1 MAKLLKGAPV
11 AARLTEETAARA
23 AELGSRGIV
32 PTLCLIRVGERADDL
47 SYERGLLKR
56 AASAGV
62 DVRKVV
68 LDVACS
74 QDELMSAIFA
84 ANEDPA
90 VHGIL
95 MFRPLPTTLDEAA
108 ACEAVAPEKDVDCLT
123 STSLARVFAGS
134 GEGYAPCTADA
145 VMHLLA
151 DAGVSLEGARVAVV
165 GRSLVIGRPV
175 AMMLQ
180 AENATVTMCHS
191 KTRDLAECCREAD
204 VLVVACGRARMVGA
218 DCARAG
224 QVVVD
229 VGINWDE
236 SIGRL
241 VGDVD
246 FDAVEPVVD
255 AITPVPGGVGSLTTA
270 VLVKHVVQAAERAAA
285 RAEGE

>member
-23 AELGSRGIV
+23 AELGSHGIV

-68 LDVACS
+68 LDPTCS
-74 QDELMSAIFA
+74 QGELMATIFA

-95 MFRPLPTTLDEAA
+95 MFRPLPAWLDEVA
-108 ACEAVAPEKDVDCLT
+108 ACEAIAPEKDVDCLT
-123 STSLARVFAGS
+123 STSLARVFTDS

-145 VMHLLA
+145 VMHLLSA
-151 DAGVSLEGARVAVV
+151 AGVSLEGARVTVV

-180 AENATVTMCHS
+180 AANATVTMCHS

-218 DCARAG
+218 DCVRAG

-236 SIGRL
+236 NAGRL

-246 FDAVEPVVD
+246 FDAVEPIVD

-270 VLVKHVVQAAERAAA
+270 VLMKHVVQAAERAAA
-285 RAEGE
+285 RTKGE

>member
-1 MAKLLKGAPV
+1 MAKLLRGAPV
-11 AARLTEETAARA
+11 AARLTEETAVRA
-23 AELGSRGIV
+23 AELGSRGVV
-32 PTLCLIRVGERADDL
+32 PTLCLIRVGERTDDL

-62 DVRKVV
+62 DVRKIV
-68 LDVACS
+68 LDPACS
-74 QDELMSAIFA
+74 QGELMAAIASANA
-84 ANEDPA
+84 DSA

-95 MFRPLPTTLDEAA
+95 TFRPLPASLDEAA
-108 ACEAVAPEKDVDCLT
+108 ACEAIAPEKDVDCLT
-123 STSLARVFAGS
+123 RASLAGVFTGS

-145 VMHLLA
+145 VMHLLSA
-151 DAGVSLEGARVAVV
+151 AGVPLEGARVTVV

-180 AENATVTMCHS
+180 AANATVTMCHS
-191 KTRDLAECCREAD
+191 KTRDLARCCREAD

-218 DCARAG
+218 DCVRAG

-236 SIGRL
+236 SAGRL

-255 AITPVPGGVGSLTTA
+255 AVTPVPGGVGSLTTA
-270 VLVKHVVQAAERAAA
+270 VLMQHVVQAAERVAA
-285 RAEGE
+285 RTKGE

>member
-23 AELGSRGIV
+23 AELGSRDIV

-68 LDVACS
+68 LDPTCS
-74 QDELMSAIFA
+74 QGELMAAIASASA
-84 ANEDPA
+84 DSA

-95 MFRPLPTTLDEAA
+95 MFRPLPASLDEAA
-108 ACEAVAPEKDVDCLT
+108 ACEAIAPEKDVDCLT
-123 STSLARVFAGS
+123 SASLAGVFTGS

-151 DAGVSLEGARVAVV
+151 DAGVPLEGARVTVV

-180 AENATVTMCHS
+180 AADATVTMCHS
-191 KTRDLAECCREAD
+191 KTRDLARCCREAD

-218 DCARAG
+218 DCVRPG
-224 QVVVD
+224 QAVVD

-236 SIGRL
+236 SAGRL

-255 AITPVPGGVGSLTTA
+255 AVTPVPGGVGSLTTA
-270 VLVKHVVQAAERAAA
+270 VLMKHVVQAAERAAA

>member
-11 AARLTEETAARA
+11 AARLTEETAARSEA
-23 AELGSRGIV
+23 LSARGV
-32 PTLCLIRVGERADDL
+32 MPTLCLIRVGERADDL

-68 LDVACS
+68 LDPTCS
-74 QDELMSAIFA
+74 QGELMVAIA
-84 ANEDPA
+84 SANEDPA

-95 MFRPLPTTLDEAA
+95 MFRPLPASLDEVA
-108 ACEAVAPEKDVDCLT
+108 ACEAIAPEKDVDCLT
-123 STSLARVFAGS
+123 STSLARVFTDS

-145 VMHLLA
+145 VMHLLSA
-151 DAGVSLEGARVAVV
+151 AGVSLEGARVTVV

-180 AENATVTMCHS
+180 AANATVTMCHS
-191 KTRDLAECCREAD
+191 KTRDLAQCCREAD

-218 DCARAG
+218 DCVRPG

-236 SIGRL
+236 SAGRL

-246 FDAVEPVVD
+246 FDVVEPVVD
-255 AITPVPGGVGSLTTA
+255 AVTPVPGGVGSLTTA
-270 VLVKHVVQAAERAAA
+270 VLMKHVVQAAERAAA
-285 RAEGE
+285 RTKGE

>member
-11 AARLTEETAARA
+11 AARLTEEVASRA
-23 AELGSRGIV
+23 AVLSARGVV

-56 AASAGV
+56 AASSGV

-68 LDVACS
+68 LDPACS
-74 QDELMSAIFA
+74 QGELMAAIASANA
-84 ANEDPA
+84 DPA

-95 MFRPLPTTLDEAA
+95 MFRPLPASLDEAA
-108 ACEAVAPEKDVDCLT
+108 ACEAIAPEKDVDCLT
-123 STSLARVFAGS
+123 SASLVGVFTGS

-151 DAGVSLEGARVAVV
+151 DAAVSLEGARVTVV

-180 AENATVTMCHS
+180 AANATVTMCHS

-204 VLVVACGRARMVGA
+204 VLVVACGRARMVGV
-218 DCARAG
+218 DCVRAG

-229 VGINWDE
+229 VGISWDE
-236 SIGRL
+236 SVGRL
-241 VGDVD
+241 VGAVD
-246 FDAVEPVVD
+246 FDAVEPIVD
-255 AITPVPGGVGSLTTA
+255 AVTPVPGGVGSLTTA
-270 VLVKHVVQAAERAAA
+270 VLMKHVVQTAERVAA
-285 RAEGE
+285 RTKGE

>member
-74 QDELMSAIFA
+74 QDELMSAISA

-95 MFRPLPTTLDEAA
+95 MFRPLPAKLDEAA
-108 ACEAVAPEKDVDCLT
+108 ACEAVTPEKDVDCLT
-123 STSLARVFAGS
+123 SASLARVFTGS
-134 GEGYAPCTADA
+134 GEGCAPCTADA
-145 VMHLLA
+145 VMHLL
-151 DAGVSLEGARVAVV
+151 DGAGVSLEGARVAVV

-180 AENATVTMCHS
+180 AANATVTMCHS

-218 DCARAG
+218 DSVRAG

-236 SIGRL
+236 GVGRL

-246 FDAVEPVVD
+246 FDAVEPLVD

-270 VLVKHVVQAAERAAA
+270 VLMKHVVQAAERAAA
-285 RAEGE
+285 RTKGE

>member
-68 LDVACS
+68 LDATCS
-74 QDELMSAIFA
+74 RGELMAAIASANA
-84 ANEDPA
+84 DPA

-95 MFRPLPTTLDEAA
+95 MFRPLPASLDEAV
-108 ACEAVAPEKDVDCLT
+108 ACEAIAPEKDVDCLT
-123 STSLARVFAGS
+123 SASLAGVFTGS

-145 VMHLLA
+145 VMHLLSA
-151 DAGVSLEGARVAVV
+151 AGVPLEGARVTVV

-180 AENATVTMCHS
+180 AANATVTMCHS

-218 DCARAG
+218 DCVRAG

-236 SIGRL
+236 SVGGL

-246 FDAVEPVVD
+246 FDAVEPVAD

-270 VLVKHVVQAAERAAA
+270 VLMKHVVQAAERAAA
-285 RAEGE
+285 RTKGE

>member
-11 AARLTEETAARA
+11 AARLTEEVASRA
-23 AELGSRGIV
+23 AVLSARGVV

-56 AASAGV
+56 AASSGV

-68 LDVACS
+68 LDPACS
-74 QDELMSAIFA
+74 QGELMAAIASANA
-84 ANEDPA
+84 DPA

-95 MFRPLPTTLDEAA
+95 MFRPLPASLDEAA
-108 ACEAVAPEKDVDCLT
+108 ACEAIAPEKDVDCLT
-123 STSLARVFAGS
+123 STSLAGVFTGS
-134 GEGYAPCTADA
+134 GEGYAPCTAGA
-145 VMHLLA
+145 VMRLLA
-151 DAGVSLEGARVAVV
+151 DAAVSLEGVHVTVV

-180 AENATVTMCHS
+180 AANATVTMCHS

-204 VLVVACGRARMVGA
+204 VLVVACGRARMVGV
-218 DCARAG
+218 DCVRAG

-236 SIGRL
+236 SAGRL

-246 FDAVEPVVD
+246 FDAVEPIVD
-255 AITPVPGGVGSLTTA
+255 AVTPVPGGVGSLTTA
-270 VLVKHVVQAAERAAA
+270 VLMKHVVQAAERVAA
-285 RAEGE
+285 RTKGE

>member
-11 AARLTEETAARA
+11 AARLTEETAAHA
-23 AELGSRGIV
+23 AELGSRGVV

-74 QDELMSAIFA
+74 QGELMAAIA
-84 ANEDPA
+84 SANEDPA

-95 MFRPLPTTLDEAA
+95 MFRPLPTSLDEAA
-108 ACEAVAPEKDVDCLT
+108 ACEAVSPEKDVDCLT
-123 STSLARVFAGS
+123 SASLARVFAGS

-151 DAGVSLEGARVAVV
+151 DAGVSLAGARVAVV

-180 AENATVTMCHS
+180 AADATVTMCHS

-218 DCARAG
+218 NCARAG

-236 SIGRL
+236 SVGRL

-270 VLVKHVVQAAERAAA
+270 VLMKHVVQAAERAVA
-285 RAEGE
+285 RTEGE

>member
-23 AELGSRGIV
+23 RELAACGIV

-62 DVRKVV
+62 DVRRVV

-95 MFRPLPTTLDEAA
+95 MFRPLPASFDEAA

-123 STSLARVFAGS
+123 SASLAGVFTGS

-151 DAGVSLEGARVAVV
+151 DAGVSLAGARVAVV

-204 VLVVACGRARMVGA
+204 VLVAACGRARMVGA
-218 DCARAG
+218 DCVRAG

-236 SIGRL
+236 SAGRL
-241 VGDVD
+241 MGDVD

-270 VLVKHVVQAAERAAA
+270 VLMKHVVQAAERAAA
-285 RAEGE
+285 RTKGE

>member
-1 MAKLLKGAPV
+1 MLSARGV
-11 AARLTEETAARA
+11 A
-23 AELGSRGIV
+23 

-62 DVRKVV
+62 DVRRVV
-68 LDVACS
+68 LDLACS
-74 QDELMSAIFA
+74 QGELMATIASANA
-84 ANEDPA
+84 DPA

-95 MFRPLPTTLDEAA
+95 MFRPLPASLDEAA

-123 STSLARVFAGS
+123 SASLAGVFTGS
-134 GEGYAPCTADA
+134 GEGYAPCTAGA

-151 DAGVSLEGARVAVV
+151 DAAVSLEGARVTVV

-180 AENATVTMCHS
+180 AANATVTMCHS

-204 VLVVACGRARMVGA
+204 VLVVACGRARMVGV
-218 DCARAG
+218 DCVRAG

-236 SIGRL
+236 SAGKL

-246 FDAVEPVVD
+246 FDAVEPIVD
-255 AITPVPGGVGSLTTA
+255 AVTPVPGGVGSLTTA
-270 VLVKHVVQAAERAAA
+270 VLMKHVVQAAERVAA
-285 RAEGE
+285 RTKGE

>member
-11 AARLTEETAARA
+11 AARLTEKVASRSEALSAR
-23 AELGSRGIV
+23 GVV

-56 AASAGV
+56 AASSGV

-68 LDVACS
+68 LDPACS
-74 QDELMSAIFA
+74 QGELMAAIASANA
-84 ANEDPA
+84 DSA

-95 MFRPLPTTLDEAA
+95 MFRPLPASLDEAA
-108 ACEAVAPEKDVDCLT
+108 ACEAIAPEKDVDCLT
-123 STSLARVFAGS
+123 RASLAGVFTGS

-145 VMHLLA
+145 VMHLLSA
-151 DAGVSLEGARVAVV
+151 AGVPLEGARVTVV

-180 AENATVTMCHS
+180 AANATVTMCHS
-191 KTRDLAECCREAD
+191 KTRDLARCCREAD

-218 DCARAG
+218 DCVRAG

-236 SIGRL
+236 SAGRL

-255 AITPVPGGVGSLTTA
+255 AVTPVPGGVGSLTTA
-270 VLVKHVVQAAERAAA
+270 VLMQHVVQAAERVAA
-285 RAEGE
+285 RTKGE

>member
-68 LDVACS
+68 LDPTCS
-74 QDELMSAIFA
+74 QGELMVAIFA

-95 MFRPLPTTLDEAA
+95 MFRPLPASLDEVA
-108 ACEAVAPEKDVDCLT
+108 ACEAIAPEKDVDCLT
-123 STSLARVFAGS
+123 SASLARVFTDS

-145 VMHLLA
+145 VMHLLSA
-151 DAGVSLEGARVAVV
+151 AGVSLEGARVTVV

-180 AENATVTMCHS
+180 AANATVTMCHS
-191 KTRDLAECCREAD
+191 KTRDLAECCRESD

-218 DCARAG
+218 DCVRPG

-236 SIGRL
+236 SAGRL

-246 FDAVEPVVD
+246 FGAVEPVVD

-270 VLVKHVVQAAERAAA
+270 VLMKHVVQAAERAAA
-285 RAEGE
+285 RTKGE

>member
-11 AARLTEETAARA
+11 AARLTEEAAARA
-23 AELGSRGIV
+23 AVLSARGV
-32 PTLCLIRVGERADDL
+32 APTLCLIRVGERADDL

-62 DVRKVV
+62 DVRRVV
-68 LDVACS
+68 LDLACS
-74 QDELMSAIFA
+74 QGELMATIASANA
-84 ANEDPA
+84 DPA

-95 MFRPLPTTLDEAA
+95 MFRPLPASLDEAA

-123 STSLARVFAGS
+123 SASLAGVFTGS
-134 GEGYAPCTADA
+134 GEGYAPCTAGA

-151 DAGVSLEGARVAVV
+151 DAAVSLEGARVTVV

-180 AENATVTMCHS
+180 AANATVTMCHS

-204 VLVVACGRARMVGA
+204 VLVVACGRARMVGV
-218 DCARAG
+218 DCVRAG

-236 SIGRL
+236 SAGKL

-246 FDAVEPVVD
+246 FDAVEPIVD
-255 AITPVPGGVGSLTTA
+255 AVTPVPGGVGSLTTA
-270 VLVKHVVQAAERAAA
+270 VLMKHVVQAAERVAA
-285 RAEGE
+285 RTKGE

>member
-23 AELGSRGIV
+23 AELGSRGVV

-62 DVRKVV
+62 DVRRVV
-68 LDVACS
+68 LDAACS
-74 QDELMSAIFA
+74 QGELMAAIASANA
-84 ANEDPA
+84 DPA

-95 MFRPLPTTLDEAA
+95 MFRPLPASLDEAA
-108 ACEAVAPEKDVDCLT
+108 ACEAIAPEKDVDCLT
-123 STSLARVFAGS
+123 QASLAGVFTGS

-145 VMHLLA
+145 VMHLL
-151 DAGVSLEGARVAVV
+151 S
-165 GRSLVIGRPV
+165 
-175 AMMLQ
+175 
-180 AENATVTMCHS
+180 
-191 KTRDLAECCREAD
+191 DLAECCREAD
-204 VLVVACGRARMVGA
+204 VLVVACGRTRMVGA
-218 DCARAG
+218 DCVRAG

-236 SIGRL
+236 SAGRL

-255 AITPVPGGVGSLTTA
+255 AVTPVPGGVGSLTTA
-270 VLVKHVVQAAERAAA
+270 VLMQHVVQAAERAAA
-285 RAEGE
+285 RTEGE

>member
-23 AELGSRGIV
+23 AELGSHGIV

-56 AASAGV
+56 ATSAGV

-68 LDVACS
+68 LDPACS
-74 QDELMSAIFA
+74 QGELMAAIASANA
-84 ANEDPA
+84 GSA

-95 MFRPLPTTLDEAA
+95 MFRPLPASLDEAA
-108 ACEAVAPEKDVDCLT
+108 ACEAIAPEKDVDCLT
-123 STSLARVFAGS
+123 SASLAGVFTGS
-134 GEGYAPCTADA
+134 GEGFAPCTAGA

-151 DAGVSLEGARVAVV
+151 DAGVPLEGARVTVV

-180 AENATVTMCHS
+180 AANATVTMCHS
-191 KTRDLAECCREAD
+191 KTRDLAQCCREAN

-218 DCARAG
+218 DCVRPG

-236 SIGRL
+236 SAGRL

-246 FDAVEPVVD
+246 FDAVEPIVD
-255 AITPVPGGVGSLTTA
+255 AVTPVPGGVGSLTTA
-270 VLVKHVVQAAERAAA
+270 VLMKHVVQAAERVAAHA
-285 RAEGE
+285 KGE

>member
-23 AELGSRGIV
+23 TELGSRGIV

-74 QDELMSAIFA
+74 QGELMAAIA
-84 ANEDPA
+84 SANEDPA

-95 MFRPLPTTLDEAA
+95 MFRPLPTSLDEVA

-123 STSLARVFAGS
+123 STSLARVFTGS

-151 DAGVSLEGARVAVV
+151 DAGVSLAGARVAVI

-218 DCARAG
+218 DCVRAG

-236 SIGRL
+236 NAGRL

-270 VLVKHVVQAAERAAA
+270 VLMKHVVQAAERVAA
-285 RAEGE
+285 RTKGE

>member
-1 MAKLLKGAPV
+1 MARLLKGAPV
-11 AARLTEETAARA
+11 ATRLTEKTAVRA

-62 DVRKVV
+62 DIRKVV
-68 LDVACS
+68 LDPACS
-74 QDELMSAIFA
+74 QGELMAAIASANA
-84 ANEDPA
+84 DSA

-95 MFRPLPTTLDEAA
+95 MFRPLPASLDEAA
-108 ACEAVAPEKDVDCLT
+108 ACEAIAPEKDVDCLT
-123 STSLARVFAGS
+123 QASLAGVFTGS

-145 VMHLLA
+145 VMHLLSA
-151 DAGVSLEGARVAVV
+151 AGVPLEGARVTVV

-180 AENATVTMCHS
+180 AANATVTMCHS
-191 KTRDLAECCREAD
+191 KTRDLARCCREAD

-218 DCARAG
+218 DCVRAG

-236 SIGRL
+236 SAGRL

-246 FDAVEPVVD
+246 FDAVEPIVD
-255 AITPVPGGVGSLTTA
+255 AVTPVPGGVGSLTTA
-270 VLVKHVVQAAERAAA
+270 VLMQHVVQAAERVAA
-285 RAEGE
+285 RTKGE

>member
-1 MAKLLKGAPV
+1 MAKLLRGAPV
-11 AARLTEETAARA
+11 AARLTEETAVRA
-23 AELGSRGIV
+23 AELGSRGVV

-56 AASAGV
+56 AASSGV

-68 LDVACS
+68 LDPACS
-74 QDELMSAIFA
+74 QGELMAAIA
-84 ANEDPA
+84 SVNADSA

-95 MFRPLPTTLDEAA
+95 MFRPLPASLDEAA
-108 ACEAVAPEKDVDCLT
+108 ACEAIAPEKDVDCLT
-123 STSLARVFAGS
+123 QASLAGVFTGS

-151 DAGVSLEGARVAVV
+151 DAAVPLEGACVTVV

-180 AENATVTMCHS
+180 AVNATVTMCHS
-191 KTRDLAECCREAD
+191 KTRDLARCCREAD

-218 DCARAG
+218 DCVRAG

-236 SIGRL
+236 SAGRL

-246 FDAVEPVVD
+246 FDAVEPIVD
-255 AITPVPGGVGSLTTA
+255 AVTPVPGGVGSLTTA
-270 VLVKHVVQAAERAAA
+270 VLMQHVVQAAERVAA
-285 RAEGE
+285 RTKGE

>member
-23 AELGSRGIV
+23 AELGSHGIV

-68 LDVACS
+68 LDPTCS
-74 QDELMSAIFA
+74 QGELMVAIA
-84 ANEDPA
+84 SANEDPA

-95 MFRPLPTTLDEAA
+95 MFRPLPASLDEVA
-108 ACEAVAPEKDVDCLT
+108 ACEAIAPEKDVDCLT
-123 STSLARVFAGS
+123 STSLARVFTDS

-145 VMHLLA
+145 VMHLLSA
-151 DAGVSLEGARVAVV
+151 AGVSLEGARVTVV

-180 AENATVTMCHS
+180 AANATVTMCHS
-191 KTRDLAECCREAD
+191 KTRDLAQCCREAD

-218 DCARAG
+218 DCVRPG

-229 VGINWDE
+229 GGINWDE
-236 SIGRL
+236 SAGRL

-246 FDAVEPVVD
+246 FDVVEPVVD
-255 AITPVPGGVGSLTTA
+255 AVTPVPGGVGSLTTA
-270 VLVKHVVQAAERAAA
+270 VLMKHVVQAAERAAA
-285 RAEGE
+285 RTKGE

>member
-1 MAKLLKGAPV
+1 MAKLLRGAPV
-11 AARLTEETAARA
+11 AARLTEETAVRA

-68 LDVACS
+68 LDPACS
-74 QDELMSAIFA
+74 QGELMAAIASANA
-84 ANEDPA
+84 DSA

-95 MFRPLPTTLDEAA
+95 MFRPLPA
-108 ACEAVAPEKDVDCLT
+108 ACEAIAPEKDVDCLT
-123 STSLARVFAGS
+123 QASLAGVFTGS

-145 VMHLLA
+145 VMHLLSA
-151 DAGVSLEGARVAVV
+151 TGVPLEGARVTVV

-180 AENATVTMCHS
+180 AANATVTMCHS
-191 KTRDLAECCREAD
+191 KTRDLARCCREAD

-218 DCARAG
+218 DCVRAG

-236 SIGRL
+236 SAGRL

-246 FDAVEPVVD
+246 FDAVEPIVD
-255 AITPVPGGVGSLTTA
+255 AVTPVPGGVGSLTTA
-270 VLVKHVVQAAERAAA
+270 VLMQHVVQAAERVAA
-285 RAEGE
+285 RTKGE

>member
-23 AELGSRGIV
+23 AGLGSRGIV

-74 QDELMSAIFA
+74 QDELMSAISA

-95 MFRPLPTTLDEAA
+95 MFRPLPATLDEAA

-123 STSLARVFAGS
+123 SVSLARVFAGS

-180 AENATVTMCHS
+180 AANATVTMCHS

-218 DCARAG
+218 DCVRAG

-236 SIGRL
+236 GAGRL

-246 FDAVEPVVD
+246 FDAVEPLVD

-270 VLVKHVVQAAERAAA
+270 VLMKHVVQAAERAAA
-285 RAEGE
+285 RTKGE

>member
-68 LDVACS
+68 LDPTCS
-74 QDELMSAIFA
+74 QGELMAAIFT

-95 MFRPLPTTLDEAA
+95 MFRPLPASLDEVA
-108 ACEAVAPEKDVDCLT
+108 ACEAIAPEKDVDCLT
-123 STSLARVFAGS
+123 SASLAGVFTGS

-145 VMHLLA
+145 VMHLLSA
-151 DAGVSLEGARVAVV
+151 AGVSLEGARVTVV

-180 AENATVTMCHS
+180 AANATVTMCHS

-218 DCARAG
+218 DCVRAG

-236 SIGRL
+236 NAGRL

-246 FDAVEPVVD
+246 FDAVEPIVD

-270 VLVKHVVQAAERAAA
+270 VLMKHVVQAAERAAA
-285 RAEGE
+285 RTKGE

>member
-11 AARLTEETAARA
+11 AARLTEGIAARA
-23 AELGSRGIV
+23 EALRARGV
-32 PTLCLIRVGERADDL
+32 APTLCLIRVGERADDL

-68 LDVACS
+68 LDPACS
-74 QDELMSAIFA
+74 QAELMAAIASANA
-84 ANEDPA
+84 DPA

-95 MFRPLPTTLDEAA
+95 MFRPLPASLDEAA

-123 STSLARVFAGS
+123 SASLAGVFTGS

-145 VMHLLA
+145 VMHLLSA
-151 DAGVSLEGARVAVV
+151 AGVPLEGARVTVV

-180 AENATVTMCHS
+180 AANATVTMCHS
-191 KTRDLAECCREAD
+191 KTRDLAQCCREAD
-204 VLVVACGRARMVGA
+204 VLVVACGRAHMVGA
-218 DCARAG
+218 DCVRAG

-236 SIGRL
+236 STGRL

-246 FDAVEPVVD
+246 FDAVEPIVD
-255 AITPVPGGVGSLTTA
+255 AVTPVPGGVGSLTTA
-270 VLVKHVVQAAERAAA
+270 VLMQHVVQAAERVAA
-285 RAEGE
+285 RTKGE

>member
-1 MAKLLKGAPV
+1 MARLLKGAPV
-11 AARLTEETAARA
+11 AARLTQESAARA
-23 AELGSRGIV
+23 AELAARGVV

-68 LDVACS
+68 LDPTCS
-74 QDELMSAIFA
+74 QAELMSSVSA
-84 ANEDPA
+84 ANQDPA

-95 MFRPLPTTLDEAA
+95 VFRPLPASLDEAA
-108 ACEAVAPEKDVDCLT
+108 ACEAVTPEKDVDCLT
-123 STSLARVFAGS
+123 SASLARVFTGS
-134 GEGYAPCTADA
+134 GEGYVPCTADA

-151 DAGVSLEGARVAVV
+151 DAGVPLEGTRVTVV
-165 GRSLVIGRPV
+165 GRSLVVGRPV
-175 AMMLQ
+175 AIMLQ
-180 AENATVTMCHS
+180 AKNATVTMCHS

-218 DCARAG
+218 DCVRAG

-229 VGINWDE
+229 VGITWDE
-236 SIGRL
+236 DAGRL

-246 FDAVEPVVD
+246 FDAVEPIVGAV
-255 AITPVPGGVGSLTTA
+255 TPVPGGVGSLTTA
-270 VLVKHVVQAAERAAA
+270 VLMKHVVQAAERSAA
-285 RAEGE
+285 RSEGE

>member
-11 AARLTEETAARA
+11 AVRLTEETAARA
-23 AELGSRGIV
+23 EALRARGVV

-62 DVRKVV
+62 DVRRVV
-68 LDVACS
+68 LEPACS
-74 QDELMSAIFA
+74 QGELMAAIASANA
-84 ANEDPA
+84 DPD

-95 MFRPLPTTLDEAA
+95 MFRPLPASLDEAA

-123 STSLARVFAGS
+123 SASLAGVFTGS
-134 GEGYAPCTADA
+134 GEGYAPCTAGA

-151 DAGVSLEGARVAVV
+151 DAGVPLEGARVTVV

-180 AENATVTMCHS
+180 AANATVTMCHS
-191 KTRDLAECCREAD
+191 KTRDLARCCREAD

-218 DCARAG
+218 DCVRAG

-236 SIGRL
+236 SAGRL
-241 VGDVD
+241 VGDID
-246 FDAVEPVVD
+246 FDAVEPIVD
-255 AITPVPGGVGSLTTA
+255 AVTPVPGGVGSLTTA
-270 VLVKHVVQAAERAAA
+270 VLMQHVVQAAERVAA
-285 RAEGE
+285 RTKGE

>member
-11 AARLTEETAARA
+11 AAKLAEGVAARA

-74 QDELMSAIFA
+74 QDELMAAIFA

-95 MFRPLPTTLDEAA
+95 MFRPLPTSLDEAA

-123 STSLARVFAGS
+123 STSLARVFTGS
-134 GEGYAPCTADA
+134 GEGYAPCTTDA
-145 VMHLLA
+145 VMHLLD

-218 DCARAG
+218 DCVRAG
-224 QVVVD
+224 QVVID

-236 SIGRL
+236 SAGRL

-270 VLVKHVVQAAERAAA
+270 VLMKHVVQAAERAAA

>member
-23 AELGSRGIV
+23 AELGSHGIV

-56 AASAGV
+56 AVSAGV

-68 LDVACS
+68 LDPTCS
-74 QDELMSAIFA
+74 QGELMVAIA
-84 ANEDPA
+84 SANEDPA

-95 MFRPLPTTLDEAA
+95 MFRPLPASLDEVA
-108 ACEAVAPEKDVDCLT
+108 ACEAIAPEKDVDCLT
-123 STSLARVFAGS
+123 STSLARVFTDS

-145 VMHLLA
+145 VMHLLSA
-151 DAGVSLEGARVAVV
+151 AGVSLEGARVTVV

-180 AENATVTMCHS
+180 AANATVTMCHS
-191 KTRDLAECCREAD
+191 KTRDLAQCCREAD

-218 DCARAG
+218 DCVRPG

-236 SIGRL
+236 SAGRL

-246 FDAVEPVVD
+246 FDVVEPVVD
-255 AITPVPGGVGSLTTA
+255 AVTPVPGGVGSLTTA
-270 VLVKHVVQAAERAAA
+270 VLMKHVVQAAERAAA
-285 RAEGE
+285 RTKGE

>member
-1 MAKLLKGAPV
+1 MARLLKGAPV
-11 AARLTEETAARA
+11 AARLTEEVASRSAALSA
-23 AELGSRGIV
+23 RGVV

-68 LDVACS
+68 LDPACS
-74 QDELMSAIFA
+74 QGELMAAIASANA
-84 ANEDPA
+84 DSA

-95 MFRPLPTTLDEAA
+95 MFRPLPASLDEAA
-108 ACEAVAPEKDVDCLT
+108 ACEAIAPEKDVDCLT
-123 STSLARVFAGS
+123 QASLAGVFTGS

-151 DAGVSLEGARVAVV
+151 DAAVSLEGAHVTVV

-180 AENATVTMCHS
+180 AANATVTMCHS
-191 KTRDLAECCREAD
+191 KTRDLAQCCREAD

-218 DCARAG
+218 DCVRAG

-236 SIGRL
+236 SAGRL

-255 AITPVPGGVGSLTTA
+255 TVTPVPGGVGSLTTA
-270 VLVKHVVQAAERAAA
+270 VLMKHVVQAAERAAA
-285 RAEGE
+285 RTEGE

>member
-11 AARLTEETAARA
+11 AARLTEEVTSRA
-23 AELGSRGIV
+23 AVLSARGVV

-68 LDVACS
+68 LDAACS
-74 QDELMSAIFA
+74 QGELMAAIASANA
-84 ANEDPA
+84 DPA

-95 MFRPLPTTLDEAA
+95 MFRPLPASLDEAA
-108 ACEAVAPEKDVDCLT
+108 ACEAIAPEKDVDCLT
-123 STSLARVFAGS
+123 SASLAGVFTGS
-134 GEGYAPCTADA
+134 GEGYAPCTAGA

-151 DAGVSLEGARVAVV
+151 DAGVPLEGVRVTVV

-180 AENATVTMCHS
+180 AADATVTMCHS
-191 KTRDLAECCREAD
+191 KTRDLAQCCREAD

-218 DCARAG
+218 DCVRAG

-236 SIGRL
+236 SAGRL

-246 FDAVEPVVD
+246 FDAVEPIVD
-255 AITPVPGGVGSLTTA
+255 AVTPVPGGVGSLTTA
-270 VLVKHVVQAAERAAA
+270 VLMQHVVQAAERVAA
-285 RAEGE
+285 RTKGE

>member
-11 AARLTEETAARA
+11 AARLTEETAVRA
-23 AELGSRGIV
+23 AALGSRGIV

-95 MFRPLPTTLDEAA
+95 MFRPLPTSLDEAA

-123 STSLARVFAGS
+123 SASLAGVFTGS
-134 GEGYAPCTADA
+134 GEGYAPCTAGA

-151 DAGVSLEGARVAVV
+151 DAGVPLEGARVTVV

-180 AENATVTMCHS
+180 AANATVTMCHS
-191 KTRDLAECCREAD
+191 KTRDLARCCREAD
-204 VLVVACGRARMVGA
+204 VLVIACGRARMVGA
-218 DCARAG
+218 DCVRPG

-236 SIGRL
+236 AAGRL

-270 VLVKHVVQAAERAAA
+270 VLMQHVVQAAERVAA
-285 RAEGE
+285 RAKGE

>member
-74 QDELMSAIFA
+74 QDELMSAISA

-95 MFRPLPTTLDEAA
+95 MFRPLPATLDEAA

-123 STSLARVFAGS
+123 STSLARVFTGS
-134 GEGYAPCTADA
+134 GEGCAPCTADA

-218 DCARAG
+218 DSVRAG

-236 SIGRL
+236 GAGRL

-246 FDAVEPVVD
+246 FDAVEPLVD

-270 VLVKHVVQAAERAAA
+270 VLMKHVVQAAERAAA
-285 RAEGE
+285 RTKGE

>member
-1 MAKLLKGAPV
+1 MANLLKGAPV

-23 AELGSRGIV
+23 AELGSRGVV

-56 AASAGV
+56 ATSAGV
-62 DVRKVV
+62 GVRKVV
-68 LDVACS
+68 LDPACS
-74 QDELMSAIFA
+74 QGELMAAIASANA
-84 ANEDPA
+84 DSA

-95 MFRPLPTTLDEAA
+95 MFRPLPASLDEAA
-108 ACEAVAPEKDVDCLT
+108 ACEAIAPEKDVDCLT
-123 STSLARVFAGS
+123 QASLAGVFTGS

-145 VMHLLA
+145 VMHLLSA
-151 DAGVSLEGARVAVV
+151 AGVPLEGVRVTVV

-180 AENATVTMCHS
+180 AANATVTMCHS

-204 VLVVACGRARMVGA
+204 VLVIACGRARMVGA
-218 DCARAG
+218 DCVRAG

-236 SIGRL
+236 SAGRL

-246 FDAVEPVVD
+246 FDAVEPIVD
-255 AITPVPGGVGSLTTA
+255 AVTPVPGGVGSLTTA
-270 VLVKHVVQAAERAAA
+270 VLMQHVVQAAERVTA
-285 RAEGE
+285 RTKGE

>member
-32 PTLCLIRVGERADDL
+32 PTLRLIRVGERADDL

-74 QDELMSAIFA
+74 QDELMSAISA

-95 MFRPLPTTLDEAA
+95 MFRPLPAKLDEAA

-123 STSLARVFAGS
+123 SASLARVFAGS

-145 VMHLLA
+145 VMHLL
-151 DAGVSLEGARVAVV
+151 DGAGVSLEGARVAVV

-180 AENATVTMCHS
+180 AADATVTMCHS
-191 KTRDLAECCREAD
+191 KTRDLAECCREA
-204 VLVVACGRARMVGA
+204 VVVACGRARMVGA
-218 DCARAG
+218 DCVRAG

-236 SIGRL
+236 GAGRL

-246 FDAVEPVVD
+246 FDAVEPLVD

-270 VLVKHVVQAAERAAA
+270 VLMKHVVQAAERAAA
-285 RAEGE
+285 RTKGE

>member
-11 AARLTEETAARA
+11 AARLTEGIAARA
-23 AELGSRGIV
+23 EALRARGV
-32 PTLCLIRVGERADDL
+32 APTLCLIRVGERADDL

-56 AASAGV
+56 AASSGV

-68 LDVACS
+68 LDPACS
-74 QDELMSAIFA
+74 QGELMAAIASANA
-84 ANEDPA
+84 DSA

-95 MFRPLPTTLDEAA
+95 MFRPLPASLDEAA

-123 STSLARVFAGS
+123 SASLAGVFTGS
-134 GEGYAPCTADA
+134 GEGYAPCTAGA

-151 DAGVSLEGARVAVV
+151 DAGMPLEGVRVTVV

-180 AENATVTMCHS
+180 AANATVTMCHS
-191 KTRDLAECCREAD
+191 KTRDLARCCREAD

-218 DCARAG
+218 DCVRAG

-229 VGINWDE
+229 VGINWDD
-236 SIGRL
+236 SAGRL

-246 FDAVEPVVD
+246 FDAVEPIVD
-255 AITPVPGGVGSLTTA
+255 AVTPVPGGVGSLTTA
-270 VLVKHVVQAAERAAA
+270 VLMQHVVQAAERVAA
-285 RAEGE
+285 RTKGE